1 MNSRPPLPQ
10 PAAASGYLSL
20 QEWRAQML
28 SRLLQGITL
37 LATVVAVPSV
47 VLASLQGM
55 AHIAAFDTV
64 AALMLWVLWR
74 YRGIGFKQRAWGLCG
89 VVFLTGVGFI
99 VTFGT
104 YSQIYLMTCTAL
116 AALLLGRKP
125 AMGVL
130 AVCTLTLFGLGY
142 GLKTDVV
149 LPGLESSPLLNWLVI
164 AVNFAF
170 VSGMINL
177 SIGVLLHGLQRSLEA
192 ARNNEER
199 YRSAFASSPDAMSIR
214 RLADGMCMEVNEGF
228 ARLHGSSREQL
239 VGKSIK
245 DLRLWVSDGAR
256 QQMEARLM
264 RDGSV
269 ENFEAEFL
277 GADGRIITGLLSAHL
292 LTLDK
297 APCVLAV
304 VRDISDRKKIEA
316 ELQQYRSNL
325 EGLVAQ
331 RTEELKDAQD
341 ELRGLNYELAVQ
353 VEAAEV
359 ASRVKSEFLANMS
372 HEIRTPMNG
381 VLGMVDVMQQTP
393 LTPEQRRMLH
403 TIQSSS
409 VSLLNILNDI
419 LDYSKIEAGKLQV
432 ESMPTQLREV
442 AEGVMS
448 LMETAAR
455 SKQLN
460 LSVSVSP
467 ALPAWALCDPL
478 RLQQVLLN
486 LLGNAIKFTTGQAQ
500 RPGRVELAV
509 SPCFLADGRNGM
521 EWRVSDTGIGM
532 APELLEQLFKPFQQG
547 DASTARRFGGTGLG
561 LSITRQLVAL
571 MGGSIHVRS
580 TPGTGSDFLIALPLE
595 ECAPGTQLA
604 SAGRVDFALRQ
615 APTVEEAAGNG
626 QLILLAEDNETNRE
640 VILHQLHLLGYA
652 AEVAPDGQV
661 ALEHWQ
667 SGRYALLLT
676 DCHMPLMDGFALTEA
691 IRKAE
696 IPGQRKPIIAVTANA
711 MQGEGQR
718 CLDRGMDGYLA
729 KPLRLDAL
737 RAMLNQWLP
746 LPDDSSAWSD
756 VVPATELPELPSA
769 PALPD
774 WDDKSLSRLAPGS
787 AAIHKRLIGKFK
799 EGLQEKVQS
808 IAGALAGSD
817 ARAAAEV
824 AHALKSSARTVGAM
838 RLGEI
843 CQELETAGRAD
854 DLPRSRA
861 LMDNLLAALPRMQ
874 QGLDAHLAT
883 L

>member
-1 MNSRPPLPQ
+1 MTSRSSAPHSTPSS
-10 PAAASGYLSL
+10 AYLSL

-28 SRLLQGITL
+28 SRLLRGITL
-37 LATVVAVPSV
+37 LATAVAVPSV
-47 VLASLQGM
+47 VLAVMQGM
-55 AHIAAFDTV
+55 GHIAVFDVV
-64 AALMLWVLWR
+64 AACMLWVLWR
-74 YRGIGFKQRAWGLCG
+74 YPGLGFTQRAWGLCG

-99 VTFGT
+99 VLFGT
-104 YSQIYLMTCTAL
+104 YSQIYLMTCAAL

-125 AMGVL
+125 ASWVL
-130 AVCTLTLFGLGY
+130 ALCTLTLFGLGY
-142 GLKTDVV
+142 GLKNDVV

-164 AVNFAF
+164 AVSFAF
-170 VSGMINL
+170 VSGMIDIA
-177 SIGVLLHGLQRSLEA
+177 IGTLLHGLHRSLEV

-214 RLADGMCMEVNEGF
+214 RLTDGMCLDVNEGF
-228 ARLHGSSREQL
+228 ARMHGSSREQL
-239 VGKSIK
+239 VGKTIQN
-245 DLRLWVSDGAR
+245 LRVWVSDGAR

-269 ENFEAEFL
+269 ENFEAEFFNAQ
-277 GADGRIITGLLSAHL
+277 GGIVTGLLSAHL
-292 LTLDK
+292 LTLDHT
-297 APCVLAV
+297 PCVLGV
-304 VRDISDRKKIEA
+304 VRDISDRKKIEE

-331 RTEELKDAQD
+331 RTEELRAAQD

-393 LTPEQRRMLH
+393 LTPEQRRMLQ
-403 TIQSSS
+403 TIQGSS

-442 AEGVMS
+442 AEGVVS

-455 SKQLN
+455 SKQLS
-460 LSVSVSP
+460 LSVSVS
-467 ALPAWALCDPL
+467 ADLPAWALFDPL

-486 LLGNAIKFTTGQAQ
+486 LLGNAIKFTHGQAQ
-500 RPGRVELAV
+500 RSGRVELAV
-509 SPCFLADGRNGM
+509 SPCELADGTRGV

-532 APELLEQLFKPFQQG
+532 APDLLEQLFKPFQQG

-571 MGGSIHVRS
+571 MGGTIQVRS
-580 TPGTGSDFLIALPLE
+580 TLGQGSDFVIALPLQ
-595 ECAPGTQLA
+595 ECAPGTLLA
-604 SAGRVDFALRQ
+604 ASGRADFPLRQ
-615 APTVEEAAGNG
+615 APPVEEAAGSG
-626 QLILLAEDNETNRE
+626 RLILLAEDNETNRE

-652 AEVAPDGQV
+652 AELAPDGQV
-661 ALEHWQ
+661 ALERWR

-676 DCHMPLMDGFALTEA
+676 DCHMPVMDGFALTEA
-691 IRKAE
+691 IRRDE
-696 IPGQRKPIIAVTANA
+696 LPGQRKPIIAVTANA

-737 RAMLNQWLP
+737 RATLNQWLP
-746 LPDDSSAWSD
+746 LPDESP
-756 VVPATELPELPSA
+756 VVIDAFPAPDPVA
-769 PALPD
+769 AFPD
-774 WDDKSLSRLAPGS
+774 WDNQSLGRVAPGS
-787 AAIHKRLIGKFK
+787 PAIHKRLIGKFQ

-808 IAGALAGSD
+808 ITAALAASEV
-817 ARAAAEV
+817 RAAAEV

-843 CQELETAGRAD
+843 CQAMEVAGRAD
-854 DLPRSRA
+854 DLVRCRSQ
-861 LMDNLLAALPRMQ
+861 LESLLAALPAMQ
-874 QGLDAHLAT
+874 RGLAAHVAT